1 MFLHTWSLGVEEQ
14 FYLLWPLLVVNDD
27 TWRPVAYGLT
37 KFVQTDAGDEFH
49 LQMAAS
55 VIMVLPIIIL
65 YFFTQ
70 KQFTEG
76 IWAGSLK
83 G

>member
-1 MFLHTWSLGVEEQ
+1 S
-14 FYLLWPLLVVNDD
+14 LLWPLLVVNTDN
-27 TWRPVAYGLT
+27 WRPVAYGLT
-37 KFVQTDAGDEFH
+37 KFVQTDAGSAFH

-55 VIMVLPIIIL
+55 VIMVLPILVL

-76 IWAGSLK
+76 IWAGCLK